1 MKSCLIVDDSSTVRK
16 IIHRIMDNFDFDDI
30 SEAEDGQVALDA
42 CKASMPSVVMLDWN
56 MPVMTGID
64 FLRELRNLD
73 GGNAPCVILCTTET
87 SFDHIQEALEAG
99 ANEYIM
105 KPFNED
111 IIREK
116 LEMTGMIA

>member
-1 MKSCLIVDDSSTVRK
+1 MKSCLIVDDSTVIRK
-16 IIHRIMDNFDFDDI
+16 AIRRIMEPLFGEI
-30 SEAEDGQVALDA
+30 REAEDGLVALNS
-42 CKASMPSVVMLDWN
+42 CKENMPTVVMLDWN

-64 FLRELRNLD
+64 FLKNLRKTA
-73 GGNAPCVILCTTET
+73 GGDKPFVVLCTTET
-87 SFDHIQEALEAG
+87 SFDHIQEALSEG

-116 LEMTGMIA
+116 LQMLGAI